1 MLLFYSHTLTNRLQY
16 TVDFFSRELFNEPIR
31 ITTDAEEFK
40 AFNGPRL
47 NYSENDFSEEEFYI
61 KPHGLLFQ
69 TGIKTQ
75 EIDCF
80 ELNFQKAFFATKG
93 DHPFDIFSAVFY
105 LISRYEEYLPHDKD
119 EYGRFSYMSSL
130 AFKED
135 FLSEPL
141 VNIWLE
147 VFRKGLQKKFPDI
160 LFRRQTFRCM
170 ITYDIDMAYSYKHK
184 GILRN
189 AVGFMRSFFTGK
201 WGSFRE
207 RWQVLAGKK
216 KDPFDCFE
224 WLDALHLY
232 CRLQPYY
239 FFLVAGKPGKYDK
252 NISTEV
258 APFRKLIEYYSQNYK
273 TGIHPSW
280 QSGDDLNLL
289 REEIEWMEVVTE
301 EPVKRSRQH
310 YIRMHLPDTYQQ
322 LIDLGI
328 KQEYSMGY
336 GSINGFRASVASSYL
351 WYDLGREESTGLWVY
366 PFCFMDA
373 NALYEQKQ
381 SPSQT
386 YQELMGYYSRVKRYN
401 GVFVSI
407 WHNSILGTAKEFE
420 GWASM
425 FELFMR
431 ENVYWDAYRDEN

>member
-1 MLLFYSHTLTNRLQY
+1 MLLLYSHTLTNRLQY

-31 ITTDAEEFK
+31 ITTDAEAFK
-40 AFNGPRL
+40 AYDGPRL
-47 NYSENDFSEEEFYI
+47 NYSDHDFSEEEFYI

-69 TGIKTQ
+69 TGIKAQ

-80 ELNFQKAFFATKG
+80 ELNFQKAFFATQG

-119 EYGRFSYMSSL
+119 EYGRYSYRSSL

-147 VFRKGLQKKFPDI
+147 VFRKALQRKFPSI

-184 GILRN
+184 GVLRN
-189 AVGFMRSFFTGK
+189 AGGFLRSFFTGK
-201 WGSFRE
+201 WGAFSE
-207 RWQVLAGKK
+207 RWQVLTGKK

-239 FFLVAGKPGKYDK
+239 FFLVAGKSGKYDK

-258 APFRKLIEYYSQNYK
+258 APFRKLIEYYSQNFK

-280 QSGDDLNLL
+280 QSGDDPNLL
-289 REEIEWMEVVTE
+289 REEIEWMEVVSE

-310 YIRMHLPDTYQQ
+310 YIRMQLPETYQQ
-322 LIDLGI
+322 LIGLGI

-351 WYDLGREESTGLWVY
+351 WYDLGKEEPTGLWVY

-381 SPSQT
+381 TPSQT

-420 GWASM
+420 GWAKM

-431 ENVYWDAYRDEN
+431 ENVYWDAYRDEG